1 MPHAGDKLTSE
12 TETFKRIGVFGGSFD
27 PIHIGHLAIAQEALW
42 QCKLDVVL
50 FVVAGHPPHKKAPEV
65 SAEDRLAMV
74 ASAIQGEP
82 AFRVSPIEI
91 ERGGASYTAETLKE
105 IGRLYPGASLYLIV
119 GADSAVDFSSWKDPE
134 AVVDMANV
142 VVAPR
147 PGFDLS
153 EMEPRL
159 RGKAQVFQSPTLE
172 LSSTMIRER
181 LRTGRPVR
189 FLVPEAVER
198 YIRERG
204 LYSCRDVSYD
214 KK

>member
-1 MPHAGDKLTSE
+1 
-12 TETFKRIGVFGGSFD
+12 
-27 PIHIGHLAIAQEALW
+27 
-42 QCKLDVVL
+42 
-50 FVVAGHPPHKKAPEV
+50 
-65 SAEDRLAMV
+65 MV

-105 IGRLYPGASLYLIV
+105 IGRLHPGASLYLIV

-189 FLVPEAVER
+189 FLVPEAVEH